1 MSAGEQQQQTGA
13 AAPAA
18 ARGLG
23 FSIQG
28 KARARVAVNT
38 AKEAEERQLI
48 TAVAEDGTIQ
58 TQGPAPGSSSKQ
70 YVVPALK
77 NTYKTGVGKFVPTFV
92 PEASSAAVK
101 GNAED
106 RFERAEVGHA
116 PTLTTFGLEVRRR
129 QDAAAGAAGGGD
141 AAANGAAAAAAPP
154 PADRPLVPVL
164 SRAEEAAQL
173 KQDLEEL
180 PDEATVEVGGCQQG
194 RRLWGATEQP
204 VGCGA
209 WLCADSHSSNL
220 GDGTG
225 RTRHLGCA
233 PCLALQQLQPHTTFA
248 IHTVPACLPA
258 LLPPSARTMSRCQ
271 WRSLARRC

>member
-13 AAPAA
+13 AASAA
-18 ARGLG
+18 VKGLG

-38 AKEAEERQLI
+38 AKEAEDRQLI

-58 TQGPAPGSSSKQ
+58 TQGPAPGSCSKQ

-129 QDAAAGAAGGGD
+129 QDAAAAADAAGGGD

-194 RRLWGATEQP
+194 RRLWGDATEQP
-204 VGCGA
+204 VGVCGQA
-209 WLCADSHSSNL
+209 QQQPW
-220 GDGTG
+220 GTAQAESG
-225 RTRHLGCA
+225 
-233 PCLALQQLQPHTTFA
+233 
-248 IHTVPACLPA
+248 I
-258 LLPPSARTMSRCQ
+258 
-271 WRSLARRC
+271 

>member
-1 MSAGEQQQQTGA
+1 MSAGEQQQTGA

-58 TQGPAPGSSSKQ
+58 TQGPASGSSSKQ

-129 QDAAAGAAGGGD
+129 QGAAADAAGGDD
-141 AAANGAAAAAAPP
+141 AAVNGAAAAAAPQ

-194 RRLWGATEQP
+194 RRLWGTTEQP
-204 VGCGA
+204 VGVVRGCLWSVTAATLGTA
-209 WLCADSHSSNL
+209 QAGPGIWVVRPVSLCSSCSP
-220 GDGTG
+220 T
-225 RTRHLGCA
+225 
-233 PCLALQQLQPHTTFA
+233 PPLQPTL
-248 IHTVPACLPA
+248 CLPA
-258 LLPPSARTMSRCQ
+258 
-271 WRSLARRC
+271 